1 MKKSSSSFNTQISE
15 SAGVWLTPALS
26 NKEDD
31 CLAPLPTDDDLL
43 FQFES
48 KDRALIA
55 QASKLPGVIS
65 PAVQLYILKY
75 CLPVVDISC
84 GSEADAKKIAKEY
97 IKEYEDRQKNLAA
110 KAIDKNIL
118 KESVKHINTTRVIHE
133 SFDFENPEAYTPAE
147 APSCPA
153 DLTSSELT
161 TAFLAMLD
169 TEILAEKPGS
179 PIFALLNSIK
189 SLMLEV
195 NDIRSGVNI
204 DSGLV
209 TLEKLEEMAS
219 ANDFAY

>member
-1 MKKSSSSFNTQISE
+1 MKKSSSYFNTQISE

-31 CLAPLPTDDDLL
+31 SLAPLPTDDDLL
-43 FQFES
+43 FQIES
-48 KDRALIA
+48 KDRALVA
-55 QASKLPGVIS
+55 QASKLPGELD
-65 PAVQLYILKY
+65 AVQLYILKY
-75 CLPVVDISC
+75 CLPVVDITC

-97 IKEYEDRQKNLAA
+97 VKEYEDRKKNLAD

-118 KESVKHINTTRVIHE
+118 KESVQPANSKVIYE
-133 SFDFENPEAYTPAE
+133 SFDFENPDAYTPQ
-147 APSCPA
+147 APSCAA
-153 DLTSSELT
+153 DLSPSELT
-161 TAFLAMLD
+161 TAFLALLD

-179 PIFALLNSIK
+179 PIFTLLNSIK

-204 DSGLV
+204 DSGLA
-209 TLEKLEEMAS
+209 TLEKPEELAS